1 MAEGKV
7 WRRYEGVDVPG
18 GAAYGFDVSDTPSVD
33 AMWAHVHSSFRAGQ
47 HHTSLIGLRHGG
59 HLELP
64 TLLLKSASALC
75 SCLFSLLGPSHAI
88 KIVEGWRWLALA
100 PAAMLR
106 H

>member
-47 HHTSLIGLRHGG
+47 HHTSLIRCTTTDHQKTAQRIQCTRRHCLWSDYLRS
-59 HLELP
+59 P
-64 TLLLKSASALC
+64 TQYYH
-75 SCLFSLLGPSHAI
+75 F
-88 KIVEGWRWLALA
+88 
-100 PAAMLR
+100 
-106 H
+106 